1 MKSKITQTII
11 AGMIA
16 TAAMTVVIFLAPMM
30 GLPKMNPAALLS
42 GMMGVSIFIGYL
54 MHLMIGI
61 VFAATYV
68 YWYNSKAH
76 INNKVV
82 KGILFGFVVFIFAQV
97 MMLVMGKM
105 FQMPMVEASMMLLML
120 GSLIGHLMYGIVVA
134 AIVPNMATAQSDAK
148 IKTSNA

>member
-16 TAAMTVVIFLAPMM
+16 TAAMTVVVFLAPMM

-42 GMMGVSIFIGYL
+42 GMLGVSIFIGYL

-68 YWYNSKAH
+68 YWYNAKAH
-76 INNKVV
+76 IKNKVL

-97 MMLVMGKM
+97 MMFIMGKM
-105 FQMPMVEASMMLLML
+105 MPMPMPQDNKMLMMV
-120 GSLIGHLMYGIVVA
+120 GSLIGHLVFGIIVA
-134 AIVPNMATAQSDAK
+134 AIVPNMATEQSDTINK
-148 IKTSNA
+148 NY